1 MFSSRRSGR
10 KESRRRTFSLCFLLF
25 DSDQDAFQLC
35 LVDEPQTISRI
46 VRSSPQMSKLNK
58 TRKTF
63 LRKVYEEDWQF
74 KGTRSLG
81 PMKYLQL
88 ELWVC
93 RYIFILWSKYRL
105 IPLWSSTSTG
115 LLPGNGHLAQSN
127 SVGQGL
133 AWYKSYDCS
142 PWLTIFHLLHC
153 SVDFGEQLSTKI
165 RDYASIITKQWWF

>member
-10 KESRRRTFSLCFLLF
+10 KESRRRTFFPL
-25 DSDQDAFQLC
+25 
-35 LVDEPQTISRI
+35 PISRI

-93 RYIFILWSKYRL
+93 YIFILWSKYRL

-153 SVDFGEQLSTKI
+153 SIDFGEQLSTKI